1 MYIALC
7 AWAEHMPPSFSVKL
21 LRGLIQFDPV
31 VELGGVMVE
40 KEQECEEAVMA
51 RVADKYMYMYM

>member
-1 MYIALC
+1 
-7 AWAEHMPPSFSVKL
+7 MPPSFSVKL